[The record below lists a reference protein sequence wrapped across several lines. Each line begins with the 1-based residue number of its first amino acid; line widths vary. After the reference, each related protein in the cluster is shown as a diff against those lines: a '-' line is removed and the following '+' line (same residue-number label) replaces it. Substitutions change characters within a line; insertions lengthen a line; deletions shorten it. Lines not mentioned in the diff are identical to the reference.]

1 MTHGANQIS
10 GRGQPFQE
18 KQDTAEYRV
27 VYSPQVAVRD
37 KPWGKVIA
45 SKKCGESIKTTH
57 RTIGLPDGT
66 WVKTLYPV
74 VNQEPGWLLIDG
86 KAINL
91 GVLLEKVEAGRKGM
105 VTRYRVVAHTCDIRE
120 RPSLAGTPVVGNRKK
135 GALLR
140 ADQELNG
147 FVRIQHDFYAT
158 GKAEPIEGWALVH
171 GRTMG
176 MGPILE
182 RWEPTNA
189 LPAVTIGSVGA
200 QGGNTRRWWVIAAE
214 GTPVRERPWGRVLCV
229 KRGLLRCD
237 AEKDGWVRI
246 EQDFTEEGHL
256 ENLTP
261 ETEDLQI
268 LEGWVLLDGRDLGLP
283 RQMQKFAGEKV
294 PPPEEARK
302 SAEELKR
309 RREVK
314 EAAHRQK
321 GEDRSFAS
329 LLAEA
334 KVSEDVV
341 AQLVSAGV
349 DEFEELV
356 TIISRGDHHEELRKV
371 GVGKLGARAKLATL
385 VQPYWKAL
393 ALKEQGNA
401 MYKDSRFEDAAN
413 LYTRAIKEI
422 PLNSTDLALNCYS
435 NRAACFQQM
444 REPKLAL
451 ADVTHVLNFDPTNAK
466 ALARKQVYDGQVAG
480 GL

>member
-1 MTHGANQIS
+1 VCVRRVRT
-10 GRGQPFQE
+10 QPFQE

-246 EQDFTEEGHL
+246 EQDFTEEVTHLAARLGRTPRRLQRPRTLRQHGHRPAAAVAASGCRTRPSPYAL
-256 ENLTP
+256 RRTRSSASSGRRHS
-261 ETEDLQI
+261 D
-268 LEGWVLLDGRDLGLP
+268 GVVSGASRRMVLSGPSREPHARDRGPANP
-283 RQMQKFAGEKV
+283 R
-294 PPPEEARK
+294 
-302 SAEELKR
+302 
-309 RREVK
+309 
-314 EAAHRQK
+314 
-321 GEDRSFAS
+321 
-329 LLAEA
+329 
-334 KVSEDVV
+334 
-341 AQLVSAGV
+341 
-349 DEFEELV
+349 
-356 TIISRGDHHEELRKV
+356 
-371 GVGKLGARAKLATL
+371 GVGAARRARPRSAA
-385 VQPYWKAL
+385 P
-393 ALKEQGNA
+393 
-401 MYKDSRFEDAAN
+401 DAEV
-413 LYTRAIKEI
+413 R
-422 PLNSTDLALNCYS
+422 
-435 NRAACFQQM
+435 R
-444 REPKLAL
+444 
-451 ADVTHVLNFDPTNAK
+451 
-466 ALARKQVYDGQVAG
+466 
-480 GL
+480 